1 MSCTEVKSAKYQ
13 TRKSPAFHAA
23 DCKDMTK
30 TGKDG
35 EYISSAN
42 SRGVYTWKKV
52 GNKTRKAKSGKK
64 SSAAAGT
71 STSTGNPY
79 AKAHTKGQWV
89 VNGSNTHPY
98 KVEVRANQVT
108 IYTMPPID
116 FDYPDP
122 KNYTIVFKK
131 LTAEGVYPG
140 SAPCDPNM
148 FLSPDGCND
157 VGNTVLI
164 HIAGNKYMYVGR
176 EIYEFTIDDEFEA
189 YYSVMT
195 INGSSCPALL
205 GSTYIYLLGPKQ
217 YGPRDIF
224 KAPMNH
230 SEWADAE
237 AYYYNIK
244 SLDTGKQYDSGDKTP
259 SKISIKK
266 LFRKIKNIKLVK

>member
-30 TGKDG
+30 KGKDG
-35 EYISSAN
+35 VYISIAN
-42 SRGVYTWKKV
+42 SRGIYTWKKV
-52 GNKTRKAKSGKK
+52 GNKTRKAKSGRKT
-64 SSAAAGT
+64 AT
-71 STSTGNPY
+71 STATWNPY

-89 VNGSNTHPY
+89 VNGSNTHPF
-98 KVEVRANQVT
+98 KVEIRANHVT
-108 IYTMPPID
+108 IYTRPPIN

-122 KNYTIVFKK
+122 KDYTTVFKK

-148 FLSPDGCND
+148 YLSPDGCDD

-164 HIAGNKYMYVGR
+164 HIAGNKYMYVGS

-205 GSTYIYLLGPKQ
+205 GSKHVYLLGPKQ

-224 KAPMNH
+224 KASMNH

>member
-1 MSCTEVKSAKYQ
+1 MNCKEVKSTKYQ
-13 TRKSPAFHAA
+13 TRKSPTFHAA

-30 TGKDG
+30 KGKDG
-35 EYISSAN
+35 VYISIAN

-52 GNKTRKAKSGKK
+52 GNKTRKANSGEKPAK
-64 SSAAAGT
+64 A
-71 STSTGNPY
+71 TGSPY
-79 AKAHTKGQWV
+79 AKVHTKGQWV

-98 KVEVRANQVT
+98 KVEIRGNQVT

-140 SAPCDPNM
+140 SAPCDPAM
-148 FLSPDGCND
+148 YLSPYGCDD

-195 INGSSCPALL
+195 TNGSSCPALL
-205 GSTYIYLLGPKQ
+205 GSTHLYLLGPKQ

-237 AYYYNIK
+237 AYYYRFK
-244 SLDTGKQYDSGDKTP
+244 SLDTGKQYDSGTKSP
-259 SKISIKK
+259 SQISIKK
-266 LFRKIKNIKLVK
+266 LFRNIKNIKVVH

>member
-1 MSCTEVKSAKYQ
+1 
-13 TRKSPAFHAA
+13 
-23 DCKDMTK
+23 MTK
-30 TGKDG
+30 KGKDG
-35 EYISSAN
+35 VYISIAN

-52 GNKTRKAKSGKK
+52 GNKTRKANSGKK
-64 SSAAAGT
+64 IATVKAKAK
-71 STSTGNPY
+71 GNPY
-79 AKAHTKGQWV
+79 AKIHNNGEWV

-108 IYTMPPID
+108 IYTMPPIN

-140 SAPCDPNM
+140 SAPCDPDM
-148 FLSPDGCND
+148 YLSTDGCNN

-164 HIAGNKYMYVGR
+164 HISGNKYMYVGS

-195 INGSSCPALL
+195 TNGISCPALL
-205 GSTYIYLLGPKQ
+205 GSKHVYLLGPKQ

-237 AYYYNIK
+237 AYYYRIK
-244 SLDTGKQYDSGDKTP
+244 SFETGKQYNSGDKTP

-266 LFRKIKNIKLVK
+266 LFRNIKNIKDIRVQS